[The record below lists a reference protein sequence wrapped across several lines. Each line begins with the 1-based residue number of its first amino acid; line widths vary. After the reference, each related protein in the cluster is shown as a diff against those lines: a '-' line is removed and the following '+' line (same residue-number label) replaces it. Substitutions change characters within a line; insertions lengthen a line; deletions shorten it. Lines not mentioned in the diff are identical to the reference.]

1 MPSAPDID
9 PAQSEPEFSRNLALL
24 GIGFSVFMGTMDVS
38 IVNIALSTLMHELNA
53 SLATIEWVVVSYVLV
68 ITSLMLGVGRLG
80 DMFGKKRVYLMG
92 ILVFGAGS
100 ALCGLATSAYAL
112 IVFRAV
118 QAFGAVMMQALGM
131 GIITEIFPPEQ
142 RGWVMGIMGT
152 AVSLGL
158 AVGPPLGGLLIGTV
172 GWRSI
177 FFVNLPVC
185 LLSWFMVWRY
195 VPADRTVVQG
205 ERFDVPGAVLLF
217 LALICYA
224 LAMTLGQHY
233 GFGSGASPLLFG
245 ATALIVALFL
255 WVESRSAQPMM
266 PLSLFKDTQFGL
278 GLLMGWIAF
287 LILGG
292 VFIMPIYLQ
301 VAEGYSP
308 EQTGLLMLVVP
319 VSMGIVSPLAGWCA
333 DRFGARVV
341 SLIGLLLLVGGCLSM
356 SGITLH
362 LSVFEYVMRVLP
374 LGLGLGLFQAPNTS
388 SIMGRAPRH
397 RLGVSSG
404 LVSLSR
410 TLGNTS
416 GVPLMGAVFSVYF
429 LASAPGADQANL
441 AAAPPQA
448 MVAGVD
454 GAFRL
459 AAWLG
464 TSAVLLALYSWWLK
478 RHRLKATQAG

>member
-1 MPSAPDID
+1 MPQAPDID
-9 PAQSEPEFSRNLALL
+9 LAQAEPEFSRNLALL
-24 GIGFSVFMGTMDVS
+24 GIGLSVFMGTMDIS
-38 IVNIALSTLMHELNA
+38 IVNIALSTLMHDLNA
-53 SLATIEWVVVSYVLV
+53 SLATIEWVVVSYALV

-80 DMFGKKRVYLMG
+80 DMFGKKRVYLLG

-100 ALCGLATSAYAL
+100 ALCGLAASAYAL
-112 IVFRAV
+112 ILFRAV

-131 GIITEIFPPEQ
+131 GIITEIFPAEQ
-142 RGWVMGIMGT
+142 RGRVMGIMGT

-158 AVGPPLGGLLIGTV
+158 AVGPPMGGLLIGTV
-172 GWRSI
+172 GWRAI

-185 LLSWFMVWRY
+185 LLSWWMVSRY
-195 VPADRTVVQG
+195 VPGDRSVVKG
-205 ERFDVPGAVLLF
+205 EHFDVPGAVLLF
-217 LALICYA
+217 VALVCYA
-224 LAMTLGQHY
+224 LGMTLGQHY
-233 GFGSGASPLLFG
+233 GFGSGVSPLLFG
-245 ATALIVALFL
+245 GAALGVALFL
-255 WVESRSAQPMM
+255 WVEARSAQPMM
-266 PLSLFKDTQFGL
+266 PLSLFKDPQFGL

-308 EQTGLLMLVVP
+308 QQTGFLMLVVP
-319 VSMGIVSPLAGWCA
+319 LSMGTVSPLAGWCA
-333 DRFGARVV
+333 DRFGSRVV
-341 SLIGLLLLVGGCLSM
+341 SLIGLLLLVGGCLTM

-362 LSVFEYVMRVLP
+362 ISVFEYVMRVLP

-416 GVPLMGAVFSVYF
+416 GVPLMGAVFSLYF
-429 LASAPGADQANL
+429 LASAPGADQTNL

-448 MVAGVD
+448 MVDGLD
-454 GAFRL
+454 GAFSL

-478 RHRLKATQAG
+478 RHRLKAARGG

>member
-1 MPSAPDID
+1 MPSIPDID
-9 PAQSEPEFSRNLALL
+9 LAQAEPEFSRNLALL
-24 GIGFSVFMGTMDVS
+24 GIGLSVFMGTMDIS
-38 IVNIALSTLMHELNA
+38 IVTIALPTLMHDLKA
-53 SLATIEWVVVSYVLV
+53 SLATIEWVVVSYALV

-80 DMFGKKRVYLMG
+80 DMFGKKRVYLLG
-92 ILVFGAGS
+92 IAVFGAGS
-100 ALCGLATSAYAL
+100 ALCGLATSAWTL
-112 IVFRAV
+112 IVFRGV
-118 QAFGAVMMQALGM
+118 QAIGAVMMQALGM
-131 GIITEIFPPEQ
+131 GIITEIFPAEQ
-142 RGWVMGIMGT
+142 RGRVMGIMGT

-158 AVGPPLGGLLIGTV
+158 AVGHPLGGLLVGTV
-172 GWRSI
+172 GWRAI

-185 LLSWFMVWRY
+185 LLSWWMVSRY
-195 VPADRTVVQG
+195 VPGDWLGNNG
-205 ERFDVPGAVLLF
+205 ERFDVRGAVLLF
-217 LALICYA
+217 MALICYA
-224 LAMTLGQHY
+224 LAMTMGQHY

-245 ATALIVALFL
+245 AAILTVGLFL
-255 WVESRSAQPMM
+255 WVEIRSPQPMM
-266 PLSLFKDTQFGL
+266 PLSLFKDAQFGL

-308 EQTGLLMLVVP
+308 QQTGFLMLVVP
-319 VSMGIVSPLAGWCA
+319 LSMGVVSPLAGWCA
-333 DRFGARVV
+333 DRFGSRVV
-341 SLIGLLLLVGGCLSM
+341 SLVGLILLVGGCLTL

-388 SIMGRAPRH
+388 SIMGRAPRD

-416 GVPLMGAVFSVYF
+416 GVPLMGAVFSLYF
-429 LASAPGADQANL
+429 LAVAPGSDQANL

-448 MVAGVD
+448 VVAGVC
-454 GAFRL
+454 GAFRVG
-459 AAWLG
+459 AWLG
-464 TSAVLLALYSWWLK
+464 TSAVALALYSWWLK
-478 RHRLKATQAG
+478 HHRLKASQAG

>member
-1 MPSAPDID
+1 MHQPQTPD
-9 PAQSEPEFSRNLALL
+9 ALEATPEFNRNLALL
-24 GIGFSVFMGTMDVS
+24 GIGLSVFMGTMDIS
-38 IVNIALSTLMHELNA
+38 IVNIALSTLMHDLKA
-53 SLATIEWVVVSYVLV
+53 SLATIEWVVVSYALV
-68 ITSLMLGVGRLG
+68 ITSLMLGVARLG
-80 DMFGKKRVYLMG
+80 DMFGKKRVYLLG
-92 ILVFGAGS
+92 IGVFGAGS
-100 ALCGLATSAYAL
+100 ALCGLATSAWAL
-112 IVFRAV
+112 IVFRAL
-118 QAFGAVMMQALGM
+118 QAGGTVMMQALGM
-131 GIITEIFPPEQ
+131 GIITEIFPTEQ
-142 RGWVMGIMGT
+142 RGRVMGIMGT

-158 AVGPPLGGLLIGTV
+158 AVGPPLGGMLIGTV
-172 GWRSI
+172 GWRAI
-177 FFVNLPVC
+177 FWVNLPVC
-185 LLSWFMVWRY
+185 LLAWWMVSRY
-195 VPADRTVVQG
+195 VPGDWTAKNG
-205 ERFDVPGAVLLF
+205 ERFDLPGAVLLF

-233 GFGSGASPLLFG
+233 GFGSGASRLLFG
-245 ATALIVALFL
+245 AAILGVALFL
-255 WVESRSAQPMM
+255 WVEARSPQPMM

-308 EQTGLLMLVVP
+308 QQTGFLMLVVP
-319 VSMGIVSPLAGWCA
+319 VSMGVVSPLAGWCA

-341 SLIGLLLLVGGCLSM
+341 SIVGLVLLVGGCLTL

-388 SIMGRAPRH
+388 SIMGRAPRN

-416 GVPLMGAVFSVYF
+416 GVPLMGAVFSAYF
-429 LASAPGADQANL
+429 LAAAPGADQANL
-441 AAAPPQA
+441 VAAPPQA
-448 MVAGVD
+448 MVDGVA
-454 GAFRL
+454 GAFRV

-464 TSAVLLALYSWWLK
+464 TSAVALALYSWWLK
-478 RHRLKATQAG
+478 RRKLGASRAN